1 MSLTERTIYLY
12 DIETTIMLP
21 MEYSTYDGIVKFYPW
36 IAQII
41 LEQER
46 NDIEDAYN
54 IMEEYVDV

>member
-1 MSLTERTIYLY
+1 
-12 DIETTIMLP
+12 MLP